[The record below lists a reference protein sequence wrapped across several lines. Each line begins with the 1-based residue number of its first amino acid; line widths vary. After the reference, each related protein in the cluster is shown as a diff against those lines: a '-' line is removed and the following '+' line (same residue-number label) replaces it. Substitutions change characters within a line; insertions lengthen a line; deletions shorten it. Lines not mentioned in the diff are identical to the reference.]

1 VSTRARPELPFDGA
15 SEGGRSFA
23 QRLRDRESASPPRPR
38 FFGDRREI
46 FVDRAVHYRLDMP
59 TSPTPLGV
67 LLASHLLHGVPR
79 EQVEVLAA
87 RAVRRRFRAG
97 ERVFQ
102 HGEPATFLGVVASGL
117 VKLVRPVTDGLPCFI
132 ALWGPRQ
139 TIGNLAVVDGERYP
153 GDAIVLSE
161 EAQVITIGRDAL
173 LAAAARSP
181 AVASAI
187 GRSLSE
193 HGRALHDKIAVM
205 SAGSV
210 ERRLKVLFAQLL
222 DRFGDELDDG
232 ALQIPVPLSRAELSS
247 LIGATI
253 ETTIRAMSRW
263 QKQGMIETRADGFRV
278 LDRRWLDASAG
289 ERASLEPSLAAHVA
303 A

>member
-1 VSTRARPELPFDGA
+1 MHC
-15 SEGGRSFA
+15 
-23 QRLRDRESASPPRPR
+23 R
-38 FFGDRREI
+38 F
-46 FVDRAVHYRLDMP
+46 DMP

-79 EQVEVLAA
+79 EQVEALAQK
-87 RAVRRRFRAG
+87 AVRRRLRVG
-97 ERVFQ
+97 ERVFH
-102 HGEPATFLGVVASGL
+102 HGAPATFLGVIASGL
-117 VKLVRPVTDGLPCFI
+117 VKLVRPSTDGLPCFI

-139 TIGNLAVVDGERYP
+139 TIGDLAVVDGDRYP
-153 GDAIVLSE
+153 GDAIVLSD
-161 EAQVITIGRDAL
+161 EAQVITLGRDEL
-173 LAAAARSP
+173 LAVAARSP

-187 GRSLSE
+187 GRSVGE

-222 DRFGDELDDG
+222 DRFGDELEDG

-263 QKQGMIETRADGFRV
+263 QKQGVIETRPDGFRL
-278 LDRRWLDASAG
+278 LDRHWLEARGGESAP
-289 ERASLEPSLAAHVA
+289 ALAAHVA